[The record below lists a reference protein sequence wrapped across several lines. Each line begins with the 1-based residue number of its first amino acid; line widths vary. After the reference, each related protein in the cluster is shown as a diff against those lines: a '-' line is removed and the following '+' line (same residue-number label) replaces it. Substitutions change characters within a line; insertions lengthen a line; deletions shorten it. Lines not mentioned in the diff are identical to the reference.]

1 MRRIL
6 LLGGTTEAR
15 EIAEALAPR
24 GDIALTVSLA
34 GRTRNPLAL
43 PVPVRTGGFGGADG
57 LADHLRAQAIDA
69 LLDAT
74 HPYAAGIAANAAEA
88 ARRTGVPLL
97 ALVRPEWTAVPGDR
111 WRSAASVEAAIAA
124 LGTVPRR
131 VFVALGRNEVRGIEA
146 APQHDYLI
154 RSVDPVEPPPA
165 VPRLRR
171 IEARGPFRDE
181 DERTLLAGHGA
192 EVVLAKNSGG
202 SAGYGKIAAARALGI
217 EVILVARPAR
227 PRVPTARSVA
237 EALAWIDAL
246 PTHGA
251 PPAVP
256 RAARGA

>member
-15 EIAEALAPR
+15 AIAEALAPR
-24 GDIALTVSLA
+24 RDIALTVSLA

-43 PVPVRTGGFGGADG
+43 PVPVRSGGFGGAEG
-57 LADHLRAQAIDA
+57 LAGHLRAEGVVA
-69 LLDAT
+69 LVDAT

-88 ARRTGVPLL
+88 ARRAGVPLL
-97 ALVRPEWTAVPGDR
+97 ALVRPEWTALPGDR
-111 WRSAASVEAAIAA
+111 WRSAASVEAAVAA
-124 LGTVPRR
+124 LGATPRR
-131 VFVALGRNEVRGIEA
+131 VFVALGRNEVRAIEA

-181 DERTLLAGHGA
+181 DERALLEEHGA

-217 EVILVARPAR
+217 EVVLVARPAQ
-227 PRVPTARSVA
+227 PAVPTVGSVA

-246 PTHGA
+246 PAHEA
-251 PPAVP
+251 PPAAP
-256 RAARGA
+256 RTARGA